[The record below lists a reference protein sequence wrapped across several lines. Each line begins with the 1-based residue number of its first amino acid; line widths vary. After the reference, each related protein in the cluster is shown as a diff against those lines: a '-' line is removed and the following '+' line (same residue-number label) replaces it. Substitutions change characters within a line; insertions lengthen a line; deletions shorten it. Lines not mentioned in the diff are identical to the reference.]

1 MFQDITNW
9 FKSPNGIFQILGLFG
24 YLILI
29 SEMLFHSIK
38 TYKTKK
44 IKDITWKWVL
54 SYLIGALFLFT
65 YSLYLELWAIFFPIC
80 FQIFVIIIVI
90 NMKMFFKQEIS
101 ESLLNDEEQS
111 HKNSEESSQEFN
123 LDSPYQK
130 LSDDNRYHQLSQ
142 SDKHTYQQFS
152 PPKPPYER
160 IFPHRDDNDLYDAYN
175 NNNEPILPQLL

>member
-1 MFQDITNW
+1 MFHDITNW

-44 IKDITWKWVL
+44 IKDITWKWIL

-90 NMKMFFKQEIS
+90 NMKMFLKQEDS
-101 ESLLNDEEQS
+101 KPLLNDEEQPK
-111 HKNSEESSQEFN
+111 KNSEESSQEFN

-130 LSDDNRYHQLSQ
+130 LSEDNRYNELTA
-142 SDKHTYQQFS
+142 SDQNAYQQFS
-152 PPKPPYER
+152 PAYELPYER
-160 IFPHRDDNDLYDAYN
+160 DVPHIDDNDVYN
-175 NNNEPILPQLL
+175 DDEPILPQLL

>member
-9 FKSPNGIFQILGLFG
+9 FKSPNGIFQLLGLFG

-44 IKDITWKWVL
+44 IKNITWKWIL
-54 SYLIGALFLFT
+54 SYLIGSLFLFT

-80 FQIFVIIIVI
+80 FQIFIIIIVI
-90 NMKMFFKQEIS
+90 NMKIFLKQENS
-101 ESLLNDEEQS
+101 ESLLNNEEQLK
-111 HKNSEESSQEFN
+111 KNSEQSSQEFN

-130 LSDDNRYHQLSQ
+130 LSP
-142 SDKHTYQQFS
+142 SDKQAYKQFS
-152 PPKPPYER
+152 PGYNIPYEN
-160 IFPHRDDNDLYDAYN
+160 IISHINDTAYDDDDI
-175 NNNEPILPQLL
+175 EPILPQLL

>member
-44 IKDITWKWVL
+44 TKNITWKWIL

-80 FQIFVIIIVI
+80 FQIVVIIIVI

-101 ESLLNDEEQS
+101 ESLLNSCDEEQS

-130 LSDDNRYHQLSQ
+130 LSPQ
-142 SDKHTYQQFS
+142 
-152 PPKPPYER
+152 KPPYER
-160 IFPHRDDNDLYDAYN
+160 IIPHIDDNNLYDAYN
-175 NNNEPILPQLL
+175 HDDEPVLPQLL

>member
-1 MFQDITNW
+1 MFHDITNW

-44 IKDITWKWVL
+44 IKDITWKWIL

-80 FQIFVIIIVI
+80 FQIFVIIIVV
-90 NMKMFFKQEIS
+90 NMKMFLKQEDS
-101 ESLLNDEEQS
+101 ELLLNDEEQPK
-111 HKNSEESSQEFN
+111 KNSEESSQEFN

-130 LSDDNRYHQLSQ
+130 LSDENNELTPFDQNAYR
-142 SDKHTYQQFS
+142 QFS
-152 PPKPPYER
+152 PNYELPYER
-160 IFPHRDDNDLYDAYN
+160 VVPQINAYSEN
-175 NNNEPILPQLL
+175 NGDEPILPQLL

>member
-1 MFQDITNW
+1 MFQDITSW

-65 YSLYLELWAIFFPIC
+65 YSLYLELWAIFFT
-80 FQIFVIIIVI
+80 V
-90 NMKMFFKQEIS
+90 
-101 ESLLNDEEQS
+101 ESLIISLINW
-111 HKNSEESSQEFN
+111 NPSEEI
-123 LDSPYQK
+123 LLP
-130 LSDDNRYHQLSQ
+130 LS
-142 SDKHTYQQFS
+142 
-152 PPKPPYER
+152 
-160 IFPHRDDNDLYDAYN
+160 
-175 NNNEPILPQLL
+175 

>member
-9 FKSPNGIFQILGLFG
+9 FKSPNGIFQLLGLFG

-44 IKDITWKWVL
+44 IKDITWKWIL

-80 FQIFVIIIVI
+80 LQIFIIIIVI
-90 NMKMFFKQEIS
+90 NMKMFLKQENS
-101 ESLLNDEEQS
+101 ESLLNDEEQPK
-111 HKNSEESSQEFN
+111 KNSEESSQEFN

-130 LSDDNRYHQLSQ
+130 LSDDNRYHQLTP
-142 SDKHTYQQFS
+142 SDKHAYQQFS
-152 PPKPPYER
+152 PAYELPYEGDLPD
-160 IFPHRDDNDLYDAYN
+160 IDDNAYN
-175 NNNEPILPQLL
+175 DNDEPILPQLL

>member
-1 MFQDITNW
+1 MFHDITNW

-44 IKDITWKWVL
+44 IKDITWKWIL
-54 SYLIGALFLFT
+54 SYMIGALFLFT

-90 NMKMFFKQEIS
+90 NMKMFLKQEDS
-101 ESLLNDEEQS
+101 KPLLNNEEQPK
-111 HKNSEESSQEFN
+111 KNSEESSQEFN
-123 LDSPYQK
+123 LDSPYQT
-130 LSDDNRYHQLSQ
+130 LSEDNRYNELTP
-142 SDKHTYQQFS
+142 SDRNAYKQFS
-152 PPKPPYER
+152 PNYELPYER
-160 IFPHRDDNDLYDAYN
+160 VIPQINAYSENNRD
-175 NNNEPILPQLL
+175 EPILPQLL